1 MKKTLINIR
10 TLLTTGLALSAV
22 TAISIATPL
31 AAFTPPTF
39 AAPQANA
46 QCTTTP
52 SKLSAS
58 YILESSDGA
67 QSRNS
72 ELVLYRNG
80 KTVAHHYPQTQITES
95 WYLSPNQQVKPTRS
109 FDSAKR
115 AIEYQPGEK
124 VHGKTETDWDYRNN
138 LISQALLSQLDLVK
152 ETGTGC
158 ELTRHYSKTIGHTK
172 ISVQWAVEQ
181 SLLLEYSWQQ
191 DNKKEMWTLTEV
203 NHDAKEVDRFFE
215 QRSQYQTTDFADI
228 GDDHSDPFLT
238 KMVTLGF
245 IEKGA
250 SGFYDDKG
258 NALAGGH
265 HH

>member
-1 MKKTLINIR
+1 MKKTLFTFGTI
-10 TLLTTGLALSAV
+10 LVSL
-22 TAISIATPL
+22 TAITAHASVQCATD
-31 AAFTPPTF
+31 PT
-39 AAPQANA
+39 
-46 QCTTTP
+46 
-52 SKLSAS
+52 KLSAS
-58 YILESSDGA
+58 YTLESSNGV
-67 QSRNS
+67 QHRNS

-95 WYLSPNQQVKPTRS
+95 WYQSPNQQVKPTRF

-124 VHGKTETDWDYRNN
+124 VHGKTETDWNYRNN
-138 LISQALLSQLDLVK
+138 LISQSLLSQLDLIK
-152 ETGTGC
+152 ETGKGC
-158 ELTRHYSKTIGHTK
+158 ELTRHYSKTIGDTK

-191 DNKKEMWTLTEV
+191 DNKKEIWTLAQVT
-203 NHDAKEVDRFFE
+203 HDAKEVDRFFA
-215 QRSQYQTTDFADI
+215 QRSHYQTTDFADI